1 MKESFGKHIPKLESG
16 AEGPQKPPKVVD
28 IPASGKEKKV
38 DSDPIAG
45 YTKIY
50 HKIMLDFGHQ
60 IINSKEKNLAIPN
73 SLELMIK
80 NCDTA
85 QLVDEIE
92 NTKKEDWKR
101 REVLFKAITD
111 EIYLRL
117 WEARKGSKRK
127 TKFADIIR
135 VP

>member
-1 MKESFGKHIPKLESG
+1 MKESFFKHIPKPESG
-16 AEGPQKPPKVVD
+16 AEEPHKQPKVVD
-28 IPASGKEKKV
+28 IPAGGKEKKI
-38 DSDPIAG
+38 DADPIAR
-45 YTKIY
+45 YTKTY

-60 IINSKEKNLAIPN
+60 IINSKEKSLAIPN

-80 NCDTA
+80 NCDTD
-85 QLVDEIE
+85 QLVGEIE

-127 TKFADIIR
+127 TKSADIIK
-135 VP
+135 VQ